1 MAKKSQIRATGT
13 LSVGFLPS
21 ILEGMRSLAGR
32 AIRWVLRVVAPIS
45 PIWWGIL
52 ILTTASDR
60 EAAVYAFLWVGTI
73 VLSLLELTGVL
84 EGPEIF
90 RAFPGGR
97 PRFWLSIY
105 LASNGVG
112 LLLLSASADSLW
124 WESLWLDLGGALLLG
139 AVIDLLL
146 EVRLGQK
153 E

>member
-1 MAKKSQIRATGT
+1 MG
-13 LSVGFLPS
+13 SVV
-21 ILEGMRSLAGR
+21 GR

-52 ILTTASDR
+52 IFVGASDG
-60 EAAVYAFLWVGTI
+60 EVAAYAFLWVGTG

-112 LLLLSASADSLW
+112 LLLLSASAKTFW

-139 AVIDLLL
+139 SLIDLLF
-146 EVRLGQK
+146 EIRLRQ
-153 E
+153 EE